1 MGGHNFAGGGGGQQE
16 SRVVGGGLPVVLSRE
31 SSLTVLE
38 SLPQSLTILDYK
50 GMK

>member
-1 MGGHNFAGGGGGQQE
+1 MDTIGIAGGWGEGG
-16 SRVVGGGLPVVLSRE
+16 VGGLPVVLSRE
-31 SSLTVLE
+31 SSLTFLE